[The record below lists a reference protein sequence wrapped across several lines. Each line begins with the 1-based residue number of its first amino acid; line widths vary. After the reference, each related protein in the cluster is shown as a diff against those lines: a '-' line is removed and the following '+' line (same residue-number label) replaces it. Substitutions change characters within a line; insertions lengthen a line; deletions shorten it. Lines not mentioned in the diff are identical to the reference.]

1 MTLATGQWAARNG
14 GRSPTGCLSPTLRL
28 EPPDD
33 PRPEVARV
41 LRRSL
46 GHCRDDCRHGDRH
59 AARCQ
64 MTDARKEAIEQVA
77 KDTEM
82 LPGSVDHWAHHP
94 QYGDE
99 KLRSAVDGWER
110 AIVRGRLLRE
120 TEAAL
125 SELFL
130 WTRRGN
136 RS

>member
-1 MTLATGQWAARNG
+1 
-14 GRSPTGCLSPTLRL
+14 
-28 EPPDD
+28 
-33 PRPEVARV
+33 
-41 LRRSL
+41 
-46 GHCRDDCRHGDRH
+46 
-59 AARCQ
+59 

-136 RS
+136 RSELSFGEMRQLLEQSLSKIRAELEVRDGTI